1 MNRTLLFGIALF
13 LGVVAYGLTGAEK
26 QAEAGRRCHGCNGC
40 SAAADCGG
48 AADCN
53 GGCHKSRCHRE
64 RCHGRCHR
72 RCNGDCGGSD
82 CGGNDCGGSDCG
94 GSAEP
99 AKDAPKDAPKS
110 TSIEENA
117 PLAFRSV
124 SFVR

>member
-48 AADCN
+48 DCSADCN
-53 GGCHKSRCHRE
+53 GGCHKKRCCHRE

-72 RCNGDCGGSD
+72 RCHCSS
-82 CGGNDCGGSDCG
+82 DCGGSDCG
-94 GSAEP
+94 GSDCGGAAEP